1 MAVGS
6 HPSAVKRHLFLLFV
20 TILASGHLAVASSS
34 TPASPEQKSAV
45 DSVRLELPHNTRVGA
60 KLYRNAPWLF
70 GVELNNIIDG
80 SHEWFSLVKD
90 KGDHHLQLNG
100 YIHRLAGQV
109 LQLQLLSSKTR
120 QLAKKLYIFIS
131 GSASPDQNES
141 PVLKYLSAEERQ
153 TEPPVKTQPEP
164 QSEEEMKAETKP
176 EPNLPYMLPQFPI
189 IPVRNK
195 GQARPAKTDD
205 EYLNRVKRQASPRTV
220 FRAIESASPGSSLFD
235 VVSTP
240 SSRERYIFMVPA
252 PHELEM
258 DPVTSKVV
266 LKLDEQLSFADK
278 PSILFS
284 VIVATANFRGI
295 YRVLDCELQ
304 VQKAP
309 SLSPVIS
316 KYTDMAWTV
325 LYREVNTLDGA
336 MTYRMDA
343 KVPSGEA
350 ANLTYEF
357 IPGMEGRAEGR
368 FRVVPD
374 LGLLVTKEN
383 EVFPSRKFYDMGVRA
398 VNLNSSSPLTKY
410 GYAFVRVFTTFQ
422 PPIFSEDYYHF
433 YLNEETEPTT
443 RIGQIRCM
451 SINNM
456 WTTVTLTSRM
466 RPNVAAALSMDSN
479 GTVYSRARFD
489 YDVPSNTKMW
499 FFTVICTEN
508 ATSPSPRS
516 SEVEV
521 AVQLVDINDNR
532 PFFYID
538 YYVKPTLT
546 PESTPVNTEVYR
558 ISAIDSDSPVYSLLE
573 YTLSGTNSDYF
584 NVSRDMETNEAVIT
598 LIKPMDYE
606 SLPKGRKQYSF
617 TISVSDGVSGP
628 SRRATSTVVIG
639 VQNVNDNAPLV
650 KNFTSV
656 LDKNAPAGTNI
667 IQMQVWDIDGSGIN
681 YYFWTGTTTSSQY
694 PSATNSLFA
703 INQVTGMVS
712 VSTTTLMDQRSTSY
726 ILPFRAIDDGTCEGC
741 PAGTQLTSEIGYLTL
756 NVVDYTAVAPVF
768 TNCPR
773 SSVNYTD
780 DAAAGTT
787 LMTINAVDPRS
798 SVALIEYAILTNTLN
813 PNPESYFVVN
823 KTTGLI
829 TSSSKID
836 IEVSPLVTL
845 KNYFWLTVRAIN
857 IINNLT
863 AYCTFQV
870 SFVDVNDQVP
880 VFDSDS
886 SITRVVA
893 QSTPTGTV
901 VGNVCAFDPDVPD
914 SPKSTV
920 QYFIVSSNPP
930 VGRTLFSISSAQN
943 LGTISTTA
951 SLASYPHKTKFELT
965 IEARNPEPIEVVTK
979 PWNQMT
985 YTIWIS
991 TDNKL
996 LPPIV
1001 DTNPSNFIISLNES
1015 VPPSTVVTT
1024 MTARSPIG
1032 ETRTYEWHE
1041 PTRAN
1046 YVPTNSAFD
1055 LHFGLRS
1062 ETSTACTSNTCIV
1075 SVAGQ
1080 FDYQNYNQYYVRSRV
1095 SYKDRDPDIGE
1106 IYTEV
1111 YKRVNIIDVN
1121 NRWPD
1126 FVNRQY
1132 VKTVL
1137 ALENSTVGT
1146 VVTQTFVVDLDSVP
1160 AYKKVVFSLD
1170 QTVSPDYRYFSIES
1184 DTGIIRTAAAPSFFD
1199 KEGNQTQFELQV
1211 NASDSFQSSITGVI
1225 GPNAKTLRLSVSV
1238 KDINDN
1244 PPFFPRSSYAF
1255 SVRED
1260 VPIDYSVGIINATD
1274 PDVDDTLRYSIESG
1288 DPKYEFMSIV
1298 NTGEIRVA
1306 KELDFHVT
1314 SFYQLIFTVTDGRNT
1329 GKTTVNVTIINVN
1342 NQAPIF
1348 QPGSFYNVTNVT
1360 ENAPAGPIWTVSAID
1375 KDSPS
1380 VTYSLSGRWTT
1391 APTAYFTVD
1400 PSTGVISTT
1409 RPLDRE
1415 EQPVYRFNALATD
1428 GELIRYAQIF
1438 VWPVDLNDN
1447 RPTWNFTSL
1456 HGYLYDNSPVGTN
1469 FMRISVIDADITGTI
1484 VYALLPVPNNTDTSE
1499 YVTVSGTGEV
1509 VTTAALGPAD
1519 KEKLPPKAPRGI
1531 FTFLVTATDGVGT
1544 PITGTASVTI
1554 TDVNDNAPVFDRT
1567 TYSIDIPESTEIND
1581 NVFTAAATDV
1591 DEIDFGRLRY
1601 TLPDNPPYFNITNI
1615 PTINGGAVLLAK
1627 ALDYDDASVPRS
1639 FSFRIV
1645 VIDSAPPPFSAT
1657 CTLSINVIDVN
1668 DNTPVITFNPSSSVT
1683 KEEGPRS
1690 MGVLVSF
1697 TATDADPTDRV
1708 LIFSILSESD
1718 PYGNL
1723 EITGVTGTS
1732 GTINVRLALDREV
1745 WNPASTADAVHM
1757 YVLLASD
1764 QRGRTGTA
1772 TLTVTITDI
1781 NDTPPTLALP
1791 NTVMIMEGSA
1801 VGTFATPSGLTA
1813 VDRDK
1818 DINGGP
1824 FTYTQDMAAGNN
1836 WTGRFALQLT
1846 GSAFNIQAAKVLD
1859 RETDGKIFLLSVLIT
1874 DRGGLTGTGTVTVI
1888 VGDADDNRMV
1898 SNGHKQVYVYIYE
1911 GNEDYWFNNATRIS
1925 LGFASVI
1932 DADDWDRTTKTFSF
1946 LNSTSFFELTSS
1958 GEVFLKGGSPARNY
1972 TLDIEVKDSRGDTA
1986 YSQFVVTVT
1995 VLPDDAVVNSGSMV
2009 IDNMDAETFVQRL
2022 AIPSTH
2028 SLTKGTFPD
2037 YSFSAYDYL
2046 KWNLSNVLG
2055 TTFDKTHIFY
2065 VAELPRTRSI
2075 IVRFTAMGSPYYFST
2090 RLSSYIALNR
2100 EVIVRTL
2107 ASYRASIRMLPVDQ
2121 CRLES
2126 DGLPTCRAGCRNRKI
2141 VAGKDHV
2148 PHVFNSTALIGINIT
2163 TAAGCGC
2170 TLPAKIMPTVCTYGT
2185 CLHDGNCTDIP
2196 GSHSYTCSCPA
2207 GHEGPRCEK
2216 LKAGFTTEE
2225 SFLVLPSFPGACMNL
2240 HIKLHFVTL
2249 QRSASVLLFYT
2260 GVVNVNGAPSSAE
2273 TDFLALELIN
2283 GRPKVSINL
2292 GAGTS
2297 EGGLHAS
2304 TTAPALNDGKWHRID
2319 IFVRNRVVVL
2329 KVDRC
2334 QNASTG
2340 LDGNPA
2346 PPDLSSCQSFWTVSG
2361 SMSKLNVG
2369 SFPVF
2374 LGGRYNIR
2382 SASQYPN
2389 SLARTGFIG
2398 EIARVR
2404 FNSVL
2409 YDLYVG
2415 PRTWYSSSTSS
2426 FPPTASSCQ
2435 WTDGTPKCVNGWCWG
2450 VINGVTASG
2459 ACVCYSGF
2467 RLDSDG
2473 RCTIPLSIVEL
2484 KTSSYLFYKVKPPL
2498 FNAYTKQGVKIDIQF
2513 RTRSTYG
2520 TLLIVTGSDPYRPE
2534 HMELGIS
2541 ESRLVYRHNLG
2552 DYVFRSLT
2560 LPNANV
2566 SDGAWHWVQIIR
2578 RLADVEIIM
2587 DKGEFYNYAYMLG
2600 NYTSVYNNVIL
2611 GNLAA
2616 VGAVVS
2622 FEGGSTKI
2630 DPPATDLNDTCIS
2643 TVRIDEAF
2651 FPVQTSENSNSAA
2664 MATLESSINVVGG
2677 CPPGVAC
2684 PAGATCPATMV
2695 CLSAWRPLNPPVCGC
2710 PVNYI
2715 LFNGRCYLAGLCLYS
2730 NPCVRGTC
2738 SISGGAATCT
2748 CDAGWRGEKCD
2759 EFIFTVGGASLIVI
2773 LVLLGLFI
2781 LLLVA
2786 FLIWYCCFAA
2796 GKSEPLLIDA
2806 PFENVVDYNEEGG
2819 GQEDKLNFDMAQLR
2833 VMVTDTT
2840 IVQEK
2845 TTNLQSSRTDFMSLL
2860 QGRLAMANAGPE
2872 PSPFDGVLDYEYE
2885 GRGAKADDL
2894 DSIVSGD
2901 DNATQNFDFL
2911 QSWGPKFERV
2921 TNIYTTLP
2929 DNADDLQSVSEVAGP
2944 SSAAR
2949 SGYTVTTT
2957 TTTTKQL

>member
-1 MAVGS
+1 
-6 HPSAVKRHLFLLFV
+6 
-20 TILASGHLAVASSS
+20 
-34 TPASPEQKSAV
+34 
-45 DSVRLELPHNTRVGA
+45 
-60 KLYRNAPWLF
+60 
-70 GVELNNIIDG
+70 
-80 SHEWFSLVKD
+80 
-90 KGDHHLQLNG
+90 
-100 YIHRLAGQV
+100 
-109 LQLQLLSSKTR
+109 
-120 QLAKKLYIFIS
+120 
-131 GSASPDQNES
+131 
-141 PVLKYLSAEERQ
+141 
-153 TEPPVKTQPEP
+153 
-164 QSEEEMKAETKP
+164 
-176 EPNLPYMLPQFPI
+176 
-189 IPVRNK
+189 
-195 GQARPAKTDD
+195 
-205 EYLNRVKRQASPRTV
+205 
-220 FRAIESASPGSSLFD
+220 
-235 VVSTP
+235 
-240 SSRERYIFMVPA
+240 
-252 PHELEM
+252 
-258 DPVTSKVV
+258 
-266 LKLDEQLSFADK
+266 
-278 PSILFS
+278 
-284 VIVATANFRGI
+284 
-295 YRVLDCELQ
+295 
-304 VQKAP
+304 
-309 SLSPVIS
+309 
-316 KYTDMAWTV
+316 
-325 LYREVNTLDGA
+325 
-336 MTYRMDA
+336 
-343 KVPSGEA
+343 
-350 ANLTYEF
+350 
-357 IPGMEGRAEGR
+357 
-368 FRVVPD
+368 
-374 LGLLVTKEN
+374 
-383 EVFPSRKFYDMGVRA
+383 
-398 VNLNSSSPLTKY
+398 
-410 GYAFVRVFTTFQ
+410 
-422 PPIFSEDYYHF
+422 
-433 YLNEETEPTT
+433 
-443 RIGQIRCM
+443 
-451 SINNM
+451 
-456 WTTVTLTSRM
+456 M

-521 AVQLVDINDNR
+521 AVQL
-532 PFFYID
+532 
-538 YYVKPTLT
+538 PTLT

-656 LDKNAPAGTNI
+656 LDKNAPAA
-667 IQMQVWDIDGSGIN
+667 
-681 YYFWTGTTTSSQY
+681 TSSQY

-787 LMTINAVDPRS
+787 LMT
-798 SVALIEYAILTNTLN
+798 
-813 PNPESYFVVN
+813 
-823 KTTGLI
+823 
-829 TSSSKID
+829 
-836 IEVSPLVTL
+836 
-845 KNYFWLTVRAIN
+845 
-857 IINNLT
+857 
-863 AYCTFQV
+863 
-870 SFVDVNDQVP
+870 
-880 VFDSDS
+880 
-886 SITRVVA
+886 
-893 QSTPTGTV
+893 
-901 VGNVCAFDPDVPD
+901 
-914 SPKSTV
+914 
-920 QYFIVSSNPP
+920 
-930 VGRTLFSISSAQN
+930 
-943 LGTISTTA
+943 
-951 SLASYPHKTKFELT
+951 
-965 IEARNPEPIEVVTK
+965 
-979 PWNQMT
+979 
-985 YTIWIS
+985 
-991 TDNKL
+991 KL
-996 LPPIV
+996 
-1001 DTNPSNFIISLNES
+1001 S
-1015 VPPSTVVTT
+1015 
-1024 MTARSPIG
+1024 
-1032 ETRTYEWHE
+1032 
-1041 PTRAN
+1041 
-1046 YVPTNSAFD
+1046 
-1055 LHFGLRS
+1055 
-1062 ETSTACTSNTCIV
+1062 
-1075 SVAGQ
+1075 
-1080 FDYQNYNQYYVRSRV
+1080 
-1095 SYKDRDPDIGE
+1095 
-1106 IYTEV
+1106 
-1111 YKRVNIIDVN
+1111 
-1121 NRWPD
+1121 
-1126 FVNRQY
+1126 
-1132 VKTVL
+1132 
-1137 ALENSTVGT
+1137 
-1146 VVTQTFVVDLDSVP
+1146 
-1160 AYKKVVFSLD
+1160 
-1170 QTVSPDYRYFSIES
+1170 
-1184 DTGIIRTAAAPSFFD
+1184 
-1199 KEGNQTQFELQV
+1199 
-1211 NASDSFQSSITGVI
+1211 
-1225 GPNAKTLRLSVSV
+1225 RLSVSV

-1314 SFYQLIFTVTDGRNT
+1314 S
-1329 GKTTVNVTIINVN
+1329 
-1342 NQAPIF
+1342 
-1348 QPGSFYNVTNVT
+1348 
-1360 ENAPAGPIWTVSAID
+1360 VSAID

-1499 YVTVSGTGEV
+1499 YVTVSGTG
-1509 VTTAALGPAD
+1509 
-1519 KEKLPPKAPRGI
+1519 PRGI

-1911 GNEDYWFNNATRIS
+1911 GNEDYF
-1925 LGFASVI
+1925 
-1932 DADDWDRTTKTFSF
+1932 
-1946 LNSTSFFELTSS
+1946 
-1958 GEVFLKGGSPARNY
+1958 
-1972 TLDIEVKDSRGDTA
+1972 
-1986 YSQFVVTVT
+1986 
-1995 VLPDDAVVNSGSMV
+1995 
-2009 IDNMDAETFVQRL
+2009 
-2022 AIPSTH
+2022 
-2028 SLTKGTFPD
+2028 
-2037 YSFSAYDYL
+2037 
-2046 KWNLSNVLG
+2046 
-2055 TTFDKTHIFY
+2055 
-2065 VAELPRTRSI
+2065 
-2075 IVRFTAMGSPYYFST
+2075 
-2090 RLSSYIALNR
+2090 
-2100 EVIVRTL
+2100 
-2107 ASYRASIRMLPVDQ
+2107 
-2121 CRLES
+2121 
-2126 DGLPTCRAGCRNRKI
+2126 
-2141 VAGKDHV
+2141 
-2148 PHVFNSTALIGINIT
+2148 
-2163 TAAGCGC
+2163 
-2170 TLPAKIMPTVCTYGT
+2170 
-2185 CLHDGNCTDIP
+2185 
-2196 GSHSYTCSCPA
+2196 
-2207 GHEGPRCEK
+2207 
-2216 LKAGFTTEE
+2216 
-2225 SFLVLPSFPGACMNL
+2225 
-2240 HIKLHFVTL
+2240 
-2249 QRSASVLLFYT
+2249 
-2260 GVVNVNGAPSSAE
+2260 
-2273 TDFLALELIN
+2273 
-2283 GRPKVSINL
+2283 
-2292 GAGTS
+2292 
-2297 EGGLHAS
+2297 
-2304 TTAPALNDGKWHRID
+2304 
-2319 IFVRNRVVVL
+2319 
-2329 KVDRC
+2329 
-2334 QNASTG
+2334 
-2340 LDGNPA
+2340 
-2346 PPDLSSCQSFWTVSG
+2346 
-2361 SMSKLNVG
+2361 
-2369 SFPVF
+2369 
-2374 LGGRYNIR
+2374 
-2382 SASQYPN
+2382 
-2389 SLARTGFIG
+2389 
-2398 EIARVR
+2398 
-2404 FNSVL
+2404 
-2409 YDLYVG
+2409 
-2415 PRTWYSSSTSS
+2415 
-2426 FPPTASSCQ
+2426 
-2435 WTDGTPKCVNGWCWG
+2435 
-2450 VINGVTASG
+2450 
-2459 ACVCYSGF
+2459 
-2467 RLDSDG
+2467 
-2473 RCTIPLSIVEL
+2473 
-2484 KTSSYLFYKVKPPL
+2484 
-2498 FNAYTKQGVKIDIQF
+2498 
-2513 RTRSTYG
+2513 
-2520 TLLIVTGSDPYRPE
+2520 TGSDPYRPE

-2622 FEGGSTKI
+2622 FE
-2630 DPPATDLNDTCIS
+2630 
-2643 TVRIDEAF
+2643 
-2651 FPVQTSENSNSAA
+2651 
-2664 MATLESSINVVGG
+2664 
-2677 CPPGVAC
+2677 
-2684 PAGATCPATMV
+2684 
-2695 CLSAWRPLNPPVCGC
+2695 
-2710 PVNYI
+2710 
-2715 LFNGRCYLAGLCLYS
+2715 
-2730 NPCVRGTC
+2730 
-2738 SISGGAATCT
+2738 
-2748 CDAGWRGEKCD
+2748 
-2759 EFIFTVGGASLIVI
+2759 
-2773 LVLLGLFI
+2773 
-2781 LLLVA
+2781 VA